1 MSSSENALAPVIA
14 GPVNAEPLKD
24 YEIEEAHLKFI
35 EVLMHGYRDFE
46 KEANAGRAAA
56 AAKKTRDTTYKKGCK
71 KVWVTDNIVNVV
83 VERFNIS
90 PIFKLEETYNLSSV
104 RDKIH
109 RYAYNHG
116 IAKEGNPA
124 PPPTKTG
131 SMPAAKHGPD
141 IFGADRKAEIAAEVK
156 VKLEAAKA
164 KGEVPRGENLTVRRE
179 VLKEMYERL
188 SDDEKVEYDKRAGEY
203 NEKRKDGPLDDEIYR
218 NQDNIL
224 EHVAHI
230 VEPILGHGWGGH
242 GHVGL
247 FIAGVYLD
255 RLNEPRAF
263 SLAKS
268 SDANAPPILPLLKD
282 ANVMVKTALKEW
294 GKETFLPLADD
305 DELHVGVGEDGS
317 PELPLQTD
325 DMSIKDMRRLL
336 LEFGAALYKWHK
348 IDAPENVA
356 DIEIRLRLTSEPE
369 TSHKAY
375 FPNSMNSGKLTELY
389 TLIVEDQYDDTE
401 STIAGFYPAIPT
413 TASATS
419 TKKTA
424 TPAKKPPQRRAD
436 YSLPSG
442 STTPQSPKPPAS
454 PVPSELTSVS
464 PSPPPEEEQ
473 DKAKGKAKGKAAK
486 KKAVKG
492 GNGDVAAGGAEPVKG
507 RGRPA
512 NGLKAS
518 GGADTTTS
526 TKRKAEDSGQGPAGG
541 KVKKAKLAE
550 AAGIDGEVAAEA
562 PAEVPKRRGRPPKG
576 AGGAGA
582 ETSRKRRAEDTEE
595 EPTGRKAK
603 KPKLAE
609 GGEAQGPVRRSN
621 RSAAAPDV
629 PSSPAKEGIQ
639 IGPWWYEKG
648 DPLVDWDK
656 GVLRKG
662 GANFCVPR
670 ASAQTHA
677 SMSVLHD
684 VLPRAYSA
692 PCAGRIGA
700 RAPLAAP
707 LRRLEQHTHNVA
719 RPYQQPP
726 GKTRPHASPP
736 PLRPNRCFVFSLV
749 LKFPRSTRLLASL
762 LPSTTRLP
770 PTTTMDRRVLS
781 ALRAPPSPSDK
792 AGTFYYYEIPG
803 RQPNGRTRGARF
815 KFGRARNV
823 RQRQG
828 QWKRKCRG
836 QRQRWWSYWDVPYAS
851 KFEHL
856 MHLHYKLRGAWLGR
870 TPCDFCP
877 VSHQEQYDRNGCGG
891 RRVVEAE
898 VEFYLRKLRW
908 PIVRTDL

>member
-1 MSSSENALAPVIA
+1 MSSPDNALAPVIA
-14 GPVNAEPLKD
+14 EPVIAEPLKD

-56 AAKKTRDTTYKKGCK
+56 AAKKTKDTTYKKGCK
-71 KVWVTDNIVNVV
+71 KAWVKNNIVEVV
-83 VERFNIS
+83 VERF
-90 PIFKLEETYNLSSV
+90 KLEKTYNLSSV
-104 RDKIH
+104 REKIQ

-282 ANVMVKTALKEW
+282 ANVIVKTALKEW
-294 GKETFLPLADD
+294 GKKTFLPLADE

-348 IDAPENVA
+348 IDAPETVA

-401 STIAGFYPAIPT
+401 STIAGFYPAITT

-424 TPAKKPPQRRAD
+424 TPAKKPPQRRADYSLPSGSTTPQSPQPPPSPGHSVASDVSPAPPPEEQQDKAKGKAAMKGAKGAD

-492 GNGDVAAGGAEPVKG
+492 GNADVAAGGAEPVKG

-662 GANFCVPR
+662 GA
-670 ASAQTHA
+670 
-677 SMSVLHD
+677 
-684 VLPRAYSA
+684 
-692 PCAGRIGA
+692 
-700 RAPLAAP
+700 
-707 LRRLEQHTHNVA
+707 
-719 RPYQQPP
+719 
-726 GKTRPHASPP
+726 K
-736 PLRPNRCFVFSLV
+736 
-749 LKFPRSTRLLASL
+749 
-762 LPSTTRLP
+762 
-770 PTTTMDRRVLS
+770 
-781 ALRAPPSPSDK
+781 
-792 AGTFYYYEIPG
+792 
-803 RQPNGRTRGARF
+803 
-815 KFGRARNV
+815 
-823 RQRQG
+823 
-828 QWKRKCRG
+828 
-836 QRQRWWSYWDVPYAS
+836 
-851 KFEHL
+851 
-856 MHLHYKLRGAWLGR
+856 
-870 TPCDFCP
+870 
-877 VSHQEQYDRNGCGG
+877 
-891 RRVVEAE
+891 
-898 VEFYLRKLRW
+898 
-908 PIVRTDL
+908 